1 MSRIGYHFS
10 RNLGNQDLLLKN
22 IKNVKLASLNFQDLA
37 STVLIDDYNK
47 MLLDSID
54 CQKSVSGK
62 QLV

>member
-37 STVLIDDYNK
+37 STVLIDDYHK
-47 MLLDSID
+47 MLLYSID